1 MPTEGNPLAWTLFIA
16 FVLAMLALDLG
27 VFHRHAHV
35 PRFREAL
42 TWTGVWATLAV
53 LFGGWLAWER
63 GATPAIEFFTG
74 YVIELSLSIDNVFV
88 FVVIFAALHIPRH
101 LQHRVLFWGVLTAL
115 ILRGVMIV
123 GGAALV
129 AKYHWVLY
137 VFGAFLLLT
146 GLKMLRQPDHD
157 EVSPEDNKLL
167 AFLRRRLRV
176 TELHGTKF
184 WVRVDGRLRATPL
197 LLALLMVE
205 ISDVVFAIDSIPAI
219 FAVTQDPFLVFT
231 ANVFAILGLRSLF
244 FVLSGML
251 DKFALLKRGLAIVLG
266 FVGTKLVLMDVV
278 KIPPLLSLGV
288 VVGVLGGS
296 IVLSLRRAPVRA
308 IVHTPPPEAP
318 AKRDSA

>member
-1 MPTEGNPLAWTLFIA
+1 MPIDGNPLAWTLFCTFI
-16 FVLAMLALDLG
+16 LAMLALDLG
-27 VFHRHAHV
+27 VFHREAHV
-35 PRFREAL
+35 PKFREAL

-53 LFGGWLAWER
+53 LFGSWLAWDR

-115 ILRGVMIV
+115 ILRGGMIL

-129 AKYHWVLY
+129 ARYHWVLY
-137 VFGAFLLLT
+137 VFGGFLLLT
-146 GLKMLRQPDHD
+146 GLKMLRQPEGD
-157 EVSPEDNKLL
+157 EVSAEDNRLL
-167 AFLRRRLRV
+167 GFLRRKLRV
-176 TELHGTKF
+176 TELHGNKF
-184 WVRVDGRLRATPL
+184 WVRVDGKWRGTPL

-244 FVLSGML
+244 FVLAGML
-251 DKFALLKRGLAIVLG
+251 DKFSLLKRGLAIVLG
-266 FVGTKLVLMDVV
+266 FVGCKLLLMDVV
-278 KIPPLLSLGV
+278 KIHPLISLTV

-296 IVLSLRRAPVRA
+296 ILLSLRRNRA
-308 IVHTPPPEAP
+308 GTH
-318 AKRDSA
+318 